1 MELRCGAVDSVTRWR
16 LDNGKWTATRSSII
30 SAASAAPPRP
40 APTASQ
46 STDTHQP
53 IMVENGLAKMGRMSL
68 LTFCHGLSLQ
78 YPGMFSYAAEAAET
92 KCNCVSMW
100 IVSKIIVSRLV
111 CELLRI
117 RYMDE
122 ILYNAITG

>member
-30 SAASAAPPRP
+30 SAASAAPPRPAPPRP

-78 YPGMFSYAAEAAET
+78 YPGMFSYGAEAAET

-100 IVSKIIVSRLV
+100 IVSKNHCLSAGV
-111 CELLRI
+111 
-117 RYMDE
+117 
-122 ILYNAITG
+122 